1 MSVVRSELS
10 DDNNDNNDNSR
21 AAASTSEESHNAN
34 NESLPLAYQRRID
47 PAPYDGLHV
56 RAIGLIRTPFPE
68 KNGCPRQGQISHTR
82 ARLRLSIREAPH
94 YLDGLEAYS
103 HVHLLFHFHLNAP
116 DAKPL
121 PKIRPPL
128 LDGRRIGALATRS
141 PHRPNPIGLTI
152 ARIARIDR
160 DTIHFESVDL
170 VNGTPILDIK
180 PYIPRF
186 DSFPDARV
194 PPWIHDPPVKK
205 VHVRIEPF
213 ADSQLRSI
221 FDAAADAAAPT
232 TLLDAERKRTRLEFF
247 ASYSELRT
255 AIDEVLSEDT
265 RSVGLRNRINQ
276 GRTPEP
282 QEPLFDPALLPGWH
296 EGIDRG
302 VHGISIDVLSLR
314 VAFDHSTDPHTI
326 CVIRVEDWRH
336 LHDAWD

>member
-1 MSVVRSELS
+1 M
-10 DDNNDNNDNSR
+10 
-21 AAASTSEESHNAN
+21 
-34 NESLPLAYQRRID
+34 RRID

-82 ARLRLSIREAPH
+82 ARLRLSLPDAAH
-94 YLDGLEAYS
+94 YLDGLQAYS
-103 HVHLLFHFHLNAP
+103 HVHLLFHFHLNGPAL
-116 DAKPL
+116 KPL
-121 PKIRPPL
+121 PKIRPPM

-194 PPWIHDPPVKK
+194 PDWIHDPPVKK

-213 ADSQLRSI
+213 ADAQLRSI
-221 FDAAADAAAPT
+221 FDAAADPAAAT
-232 TLLDAERKRTRLEFF
+232 TLLDAQRQRTRLEFF
-247 ASYSELRT
+247 TTYAELRT

-276 GRTPEP
+276 GRQPER

-296 EGIDRG
+296 EGVDRG

-314 VAFDHSTDPHTI
+314 VAFDQSTEPHTI
-326 CVIRVEDWRH
+326 CVLRVEDWRH
-336 LHDAWD
+336 LHDQWD